1 MPKWLDICQLS
12 AATVKSSKVCPHIS
26 SQDSSESNKKL
37 QKSSRLWEATKQT
50 VEEGRVINNSKQTV
64 FSHLLLFVGYI
75 RESVTIQ

>member
-1 MPKWLDICQLS
+1 MPKWPDICQLS

-50 VEEGRVINNSKQTV
+50 VEEG
-64 FSHLLLFVGYI
+64 L
-75 RESVTIQ
+75 